1 MRLIHRQLPNSPA
14 KMESAPRPATAGRL
28 FKAPAA
34 LRLPAMPAILGN
46 ERGVALVMALILG
59 LIGMLMMASL
69 LYMAGTGIWTGGS
82 KKRYQTALE
91 AAHGGMNFFAKE
103 IIQNGMGGTALSAMG
118 TYNGILTPG
127 NGADFATKLTTSGNV
142 KVNDGVYP
150 FYPNAVPPDA
160 TLTLTFTAP
169 TPDITVNSAILS
181 TSIGNSGTSSNVLVG
196 GGVVNNASGTVT
208 PQHIPYLFQT
218 DIQGQS
224 TLNSREKARLSGIYA
239 Y

>member
-1 MRLIHRQLPNSPA
+1 MRLINRRTPGTPA
-14 KMESAPRPATAGRL
+14 KMESAPRPATAERL
-28 FKAPAA
+28 FGVPAA
-34 LRLPAMPAILGN
+34 LRFPATPAILGN

-91 AAHGGMNFFAKE
+91 AAYGGMNFFAKE

-118 TYNGILTPG
+118 TYNGILTQVISDA
-127 NGADFATKLTTSGNV
+127 NFIKKLTTSGNV
-142 KVNDGVYP
+142 NDGVYP
-150 FYPNAVPPDA
+150 ANNPDA
-160 TLTLTFTAP
+160 TLTLAFTAP
-169 TPDITVNSAILS
+169 TPNIIVNTAILS
-181 TSIGNSGTSSNVLVG
+181 TSPGNSGTSSNVLVG

-208 PQHIPYLFQT
+208 PPHIPYLFQT

-224 TLNSREKARLSGIYA
+224 ALSSREKARLSGIYA